1 MMKQPISI
9 SRSRRRNNAVSNEHG
24 IALLVTLSI
33 MTIMLATA
41 FTLHQTVFSHLVSQ
55 RLSRN
60 NIQLE
65 AMLTSAQQAAMALLI
80 DDKKKT
86 KIDSLQEPWADPTV
100 IADTLKLMTF
110 ETGRLNYIIEDEL
123 SRIQINALVQYPKGR
138 QLNQRQAL
146 LWAKFLAGFK
156 SDDETQLEDVEPTTI
171 IYSLKDWLDFGDNDA
186 ITGLTGAESD
196 YYESLEPPYTSRNGP
211 IQHISELMLIR
222 GMNEALYN
230 GLESQLGL
238 SSYLTVH
245 GLSGK
250 NDSFTFTGRI
260 NLNTAPEP
268 VIRALLPEEHADLA
282 KAIVDYR
289 DEKADGQFVN
299 NISQL
304 IWYKSVP
311 GVGDVT
317 IHPSLI
323 TPASDLFRI
332 RIAAEINGQQKGVM
346 MIIQREQVSDTGKWG
361 CQVIRRE
368 NDPSAVALLKQEKQ
382 TDE

>member
-1 MMKQPISI
+1 MKQPISC
-9 SRSRRRNNAVSNEHG
+9 SRSRRRNNVIGNERG

-33 MTIMLATA
+33 MTIMLATTFA
-41 FTLHQTVFSHLVSQ
+41 LHRTVFSHLVTQ

-60 NIQLE
+60 NIQLD

-86 KIDSLQEPWADPTV
+86 EIDSVQEAWADPKV
-100 IADTLKLMTF
+100 IAETLKILTF
-110 ETGRLNYIIEDEL
+110 ETGRLNYVIEDEL
-123 SRIQINALVQYPKGR
+123 SRIQINSLVQYPKGR
-138 QLNQRQAL
+138 QFNQRQAI
-146 LWAKFLAGFK
+146 LWGKFLAGFK
-156 SDDETQLEDVEPTTI
+156 SDDETVLDDVEPTTI

-196 YYESLEPPYTSRNGP
+196 YYESLEPPYTCRNGP

-222 GMNEALYN
+222 GMNEALYK
-230 GLESQLGL
+230 GLENQLGL
-238 SSYLTVH
+238 SGYLTIH
-245 GLSGK
+245 GLTGK
-250 NDSFTFTGRI
+250 NDSFTFTGRV

-268 VIRALLPEEHADLA
+268 VIRALLPETHADLA

-289 DEKADGQFVN
+289 NEKADDQFVN
-299 NISQL
+299 NISRSA
-304 IWYKSVP
+304 WYKNVP
-311 GVGDVT
+311 GAGDVP
-317 IHPSLI
+317 IHPSLV
-323 TPASDLFRI
+323 TYSSDLFRI

-346 MIIQREQVSDTGKWG
+346 MIIQREQVSDTGKWR

-368 NDPSAVALLKQEKQ
+368 NDPSAVALLMQEKQ